1 MKALPR
7 WLTSAASAGISLGSK
22 VTWVWSRPREAK
34 LPTVLIRIERSAA
47 VMVADVTSTAAI
59 QRVDA
64 ESLLSGASAQS
75 NTYETMLRQDG
86 VDSDRE
92 MESLLALERAYAA
105 NAKVLQTVDDMI
117 QTILRLT

>member
-1 MKALPR
+1 
-7 WLTSAASAGISLGSK
+7 
-22 VTWVWSRPREAK
+22 
-34 LPTVLIRIERSAA
+34 
-47 VMVADVTSTAAI
+47 MVGDVTSTAAI

-64 ESLLSGASAQS
+64 ESLLSAASAQS

-117 QTILRLT
+117 QTILRLS